1 MRGRVIQSER
11 SEIIGKAWMYWL
23 KHWTGFSQ
31 EAWPV
36 IEGVSQE
43 QAEEWLVLVNTEA
56 HKYGLPDSI
65 PEAYKLADV
74 WAAPSEKTK
83 TEVATDPGFCMDCR
97 SLKISQRHKDVC
109 IRRGVKF

>member
-56 HKYGLPDSI
+56 HKYGLPYLI

-74 WAAPSEKTK
+74 WAVPSEKPK
-83 TEVATDPGFCMDCR
+83 TEVATVPGFCMDCR

-109 IRRGVKF
+109 ITRIAKF

>member
-11 SEIIGKAWMYWL
+11 SEIIDKAWMYWL
-23 KHWTGFSQ
+23 KHWTGFAQ

-56 HKYGLPDSI
+56 KKYGMPDSI
-65 PEAYKLADV
+65 PEAYRL
-74 WAAPSEKTK
+74 
-83 TEVATDPGFCMDCR
+83 
-97 SLKISQRHKDVC
+97 
-109 IRRGVKF
+109 